1 MVATLPWQ
9 RASPERNI
17 DIAAARMELDSA
29 HHGLE
34 KVKQRIVE
42 FLAVRQLRFHLSIAL
57 LAAGCVWCD
66 WWVR

>member
-1 MVATLPWQ
+1 MATLPWQ
-9 RASPERNI
+9 HATPERNI
-17 DIAAARMELDSA
+17 DIASARLELDSA

-42 FLAVRQLRFHLSIAL
+42 FLAVRQLRFDLSIAL
-57 LAAGCVWCD
+57 FAVGCVACD